1 MNIFITGIAGFIGF
15 SLAKFLIKKNYKIYG
30 VDNFD
35 NYYNVKLKKD
45 RIKKLKSIGVNFKKI
60 DINNNKKL
68 KKYLLNKKID
78 IVYHLAA
85 QAGVRYSLKN
95 PRKYVY
101 SNILGFLNVIEAIKN
116 QSVKKV
122 IYASSSSVYGFRN
135 NLKKFNENENI
146 NKPMSFYAATKIS
159 NEIMASYFS
168 RIYNLRFIGV
178 RFFTN
183 YGPYGRPDMAIHKIV
198 TSILEKKTVHLVNK
212 GKVLRDF
219 IFIDDSINFLANLLK
234 FNFNKTKG
242 NYNNEI
248 FNCGSGSKISILKLT
263 KIIIKKLKIRT
274 RIVFTKKETT
284 DMEFTYADT
293 RKMKKIINVNTKL
306 DKGLDLFISW
316 YKSYYKC

>member
-45 RIKKLKSIGVNFKKI
+45 RIKILKNIGVNFKKI

-95 PRKYVY
+95 PKKYVY

-168 RIYNLRFIGV
+168 RIYNLRFIGI

>member
-45 RIKKLKSIGVNFKKI
+45 RIKILKSIGVNFKKI
-60 DINNNKKL
+60 DINNKKL

-95 PRKYVY
+95 PKKYVY

-168 RIYNLRFIGV
+168 RIYNLRFIGI

>member
-45 RIKKLKSIGVNFKKI
+45 RIKILKSIGVNFKKI

-95 PRKYVY
+95 PKKYVY

-168 RIYNLRFIGV
+168 RIYNLRFIGI